1 MREKERKREVFIGCR
16 CALFLL
22 FLSVSSLFLEELDPI
37 QSALELFSWSERER
51 EHETE
56 KTETRN
62 DGASSA
68 ALPSRG
74 NKERPTMMIFSS
86 S

>member
-1 MREKERKREVFIGCR
+1 MSMR
-16 CALFLL
+16 ALFALFVRFLPLL
-22 FLSVSSLFLEELDPI
+22 GGNWIQFNPLVSCSHRV
-37 QSALELFSWSERER
+37 RER